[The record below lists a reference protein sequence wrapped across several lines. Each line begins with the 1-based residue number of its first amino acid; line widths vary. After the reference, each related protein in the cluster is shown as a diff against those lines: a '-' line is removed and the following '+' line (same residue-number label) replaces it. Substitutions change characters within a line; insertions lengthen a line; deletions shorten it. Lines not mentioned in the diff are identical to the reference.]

1 MRIADLE
8 IASLVQE
15 YVFQSAFRN
24 PVRRIRLV
32 CYRFRVALELSAY
45 MRKRRW
51 KPKDRQI
58 NEENVEKA
66 PRVVNPEKARERT
79 FQRAVKLLAAK
90 PRSVAELRERLLEKQ
105 WTNEEIVEAV
115 LAKLGE
121 YGYLNDERF
130 AFGYASYKVRQKPVG
145 RQRLQRDLQMKKVD
159 RETADEAIK
168 LVFEETPEEELIDR
182 AIEKRTRLRGQPK
195 TRAEVKSL
203 FDHLLRQGFSYDL
216 VASKV
221 RALSSEAMDE
231 DDSLTG

>member
-1 MRIADLE
+1 
-8 IASLVQE
+8 
-15 YVFQSAFRN
+15 
-24 PVRRIRLV
+24 
-32 CYRFRVALELSAY
+32 
-45 MRKRRW
+45 MRKRSW

-58 NEENVEKA
+58 KSEDAEQKPA
-66 PRVVNPEKARERT
+66 RPVNPEKARERT
-79 FQRAVKLLAAK
+79 FARAVKLLAAK

-105 WTNEEIVEAV
+105 WTDEEIVEVV

-168 LVFEETPEEELIDR
+168 LVFEETPEEELIGR
-182 AIEKRTRLRGQPK
+182 AIEKRTRLRGRPK

-203 FDHLLRQGFSYDL
+203 YDHLLRQGFSYEL
-216 VASKV
+216 VARKV
-221 RALSSEAMDE
+221 RAASDASLEEDESDEAINAP
-231 DDSLTG
+231 